1 MLASSYKLYL
11 HLLHSSDTSS
21 QYLQPHQ
28 VSKAISH
35 PHHWSLLAV
44 TATISG
50 APLLKMFSLGFW
62 VTATKIPPF
71 LSILWTKHPWVPFL
85 ALLPLLLLS
94 GPARSIPTVVAK
106 VTYLYCDPAAL
117 TSPTP
122 FAEPKINCSFFPLS
136 SSFAGYSSPVCHL
149 VSCAPA
155 LTGWRLM
162 LSVLV
167 MNLTSVNLLVC
178 QTTSWHAGSTASLFP
193 CPPLDGCFSPCLLL
207 RLWPPWE

>member
-28 VSKAISH
+28 VSKAIPH

-94 GPARSIPTVVAK
+94 GPASWLIYTVTLPHWLLLHRLQNQRQTALFSHFQVVSQVTPHLSVIWYLVLQLWPDGDWCFQRWWWTWPPSTCWSVRPLVGMLVA
-106 VTYLYCDPAAL
+106 LPPC
-117 TSPTP
+117 
-122 FAEPKINCSFFPLS
+122 F
-136 SSFAGYSSPVCHL
+136 
-149 VSCAPA
+149 PA
-155 LTGWRLM
+155 LL
-162 LSVLV
+162 
-167 MNLTSVNLLVC
+167 
-178 QTTSWHAGSTASLFP
+178 
-193 CPPLDGCFSPCLLL
+193 
-207 RLWPPWE
+207 